1 MLEVYNIVNQN
12 FYILYSIYSYY
23 KILCGA
29 VIASATNGHCC
40 PTWTT
45 HTPDPQV
52 TSASLDA
59 LFPGPGCPGPSARLW
74 CGLSRPGVR
83 SQRGLWRGG
92 CC

>member
-12 FYILYSIYSYY
+12 FYILYSIYSYH

-45 HTPDPQV
+45 HTPGPQV

-74 CGLSRPGVR
+74 
-83 SQRGLWRGG
+83 
-92 CC
+92 